1 MEGREDVGTGRRPTH
16 SKETSRAQ
24 RGVSRREGKTKE
36 DGGASSYG
44 NRESGERPRRP
55 ATPAPSL
62 PPPACIPVTGKNE
75 GPPGGYS
82 DGPSIRLPSR
92 RGSPYP
98 RVVLQACGSLPA
110 SLSTTEVGDHDQ
122 DHGESCHFTSPPFV
136 RFGLVDLVRNE
147 LLQSFVVLPAGLAA
161 AEVRDHHENHR
172 ESRHHSP
179 RLSWG
184 LLRRSHLR
192 AVHARSLE
200 QPPCHLQCSLCF
212 RL

>member
-1 MEGREDVGTGRRPTH
+1 MGSSSQQEWRGGGR
-16 SKETSRAQ
+16 
-24 RGVSRREGKTKE
+24 
-36 DGGASSYG
+36 GGLQP
-44 NRESGERPRRP
+44 PRRLCRP
-55 ATPAPSL
+55 PRASL
-62 PPPACIPVTGKNE
+62 HRQNE
-75 GPPGGYS
+75 GPPGGCS

-98 RVVLQACGSLPA
+98 RVVLLACGFLPA

-122 DHGESCHFTSPPFV
+122 NHGERCHFTSPPFV
-136 RFGLVDLVRNE
+136 RFGLVELVRNG

-184 LLRRSHLR
+184 LLRRSHPR

-200 QPPCHLQCSLCF
+200 QPPCHLQYSLCF